1 MTSSTGSGTRR
12 SGWGHAAGTSS
23 AGRRSRRS
31 SSTARSR
38 RSSTSRRYRSRSA
51 CPVREAGE
59 WIAAGWDIAAIL
71 RAWCDHL
78 QEAGFELVLEPTP
91 SRGRTLRNLTVN
103 VFHPLELLAG
113 AGETGRFDWDP
124 DLDEERER
132 RLADAPALNA
142 YARRGRRRLA
152 RLPAELRRGARR
164 HGGLHAARRARALG
178 ARRFPALACRVSLPP
193 ARPVHAR
200 PRLRG
205 PGAVPVAPDLGLPD
219 EVF

>member
-1 MTSSTGSGTRR
+1 VG
-12 SGWGHAAGTSS
+12 
-23 AGRRSRRS
+23 SRRWDELGRPPLPALVVDGEVTLLFHVS
-31 SSTARSR
+31 QISVALRL
-38 RSSTSRRYRSRSA
+38 
-51 CPVREAGE
+51 PGREGEE
-59 WIAAGWDIAAIL
+59 WIAAGWDIASIL

-78 QEAGFELVLEPTP
+78 QEAGFELALEPTP

-142 YARRGRRRLA
+142 YADGVAGLWHDFLLSSAEAPASMVVSTPRG
-152 RLPAELRRGARR
+152 ELELSALVASQRWHAAYHYRQLVEFMRCRGVEVRGAVAV
-164 HGGLHAARRARALG
+164 AA
-178 ARRFPALACRVSLPP
+178 
-193 ARPVHAR
+193 
-200 PRLRG
+200 
-205 PGAVPVAPDLGLPD
+205 DLGLPD

>member
-1 MTSSTGSGTRR
+1 MG
-12 SGWGHAAGTSS
+12 
-23 AGRRSRRS
+23 SRRWDELGRPPLPALVVDGEVTPLFHVS
-31 SSTARSR
+31 QISVALGL
-38 RSSTSRRYRSRSA
+38 
-51 CPVREAGE
+51 PGPEAGE

-78 QEAGFELVLEPTP
+78 QEAGFELALEPTP

-142 YARRGRRRLA
+142 YARGVAGVWHDFLLSSAEAPAGMVVSTPRGELELSALVASQRWHAAYHYRQLVEFMRGRGV
-152 RLPAELRRGARR
+152 EVRGAVAV
-164 HGGLHAARRARALG
+164 AA
-178 ARRFPALACRVSLPP
+178 
-193 ARPVHAR
+193 
-200 PRLRG
+200 
-205 PGAVPVAPDLGLPD
+205 DLGLPD